1 MCKKNM
7 KHGIITSLVIL
18 IIYITSSLAENK
30 IVTTPLINL
39 KDIKPSFEESDE
51 KNDNFYQSKK
61 IKKRKK

>member
-1 MCKKNM
+1 M

-39 KDIKPSFEESDE
+39 KDIKPSFEKESDE
-51 KNDNFYQSKK
+51 KNDNFTSQKK
-61 IKKRKK
+61 N

>member
-51 KNDNFYQSKK
+51 KNDNFTSQKN
-61 IKKRKK
+61 